1 MSSNSSCASPEN
13 AAAGDMDFLESM
25 MLPGSEQYIYQ
36 QILDIDGSDLLMQQQ
51 QQQQQQQNYHLY
63 SVQQQQQQQQ
73 KQQQHQQL
81 QYGIGLG
88 TPPTSPPALSF
99 PKFLGNQSE
108 IGTMYYSQP
117 QAIQNVYVIPEQPVS
132 QLLPQQQQQQ
142 NPLQQSQPVTPPSSL
157 QQLTEEQLTY
167 LMLMQQLD
175 NPESSSL
182 FSPSPTTSCSS
193 SLSNSPF
200 AESPLMPDF
209 DLFPVGYPSAPV
221 MAPSAAV
228 QSIYGQTPGE
238 MFQMTPPMH
247 QMDLERE
254 VSSLFKHDAFQTGA
268 VAATTIEQQQPMT
281 TEMSLLCKCPG
292 KFPCGELPADALED
306 NNNTTLN
313 ALHCGSPLQDI
324 REIEYSE
331 SDSLSSEEEQE
342 DENELDPTY
351 SPSPR
356 ARSNTTGAISGPKSS
371 SSNATKARS
380 KSMIISTTGSPY
392 HSPYAKDLP
401 SPKTVRHDRRRSGS
415 YSTTGGHS
423 HHHQL
428 LDPENVPEIKDIHV
442 CPVCQRRFT
451 RPFNLR
457 SHLMTH
463 TTARPFPCDECH
475 WKFTRQ
481 HDLLRHKRAKHPNS
495 VTNTSTVAGQK
506 KDAKSR
512 PVSSAA

>member
-1 MSSNSSCASPEN
+1 MACSSNANANTNTIFCHHIFNSPMSSNSSCASPEN

-25 MLPGSEQYIYQ
+25 MLPVSEQYIYQ

-63 SVQQQQQQQQ
+63 SVQQQQQQQQQ

-108 IGTMYYSQP
+108 IGTMYYGSQP
-117 QAIQNVYVIPEQPVS
+117 QAIQNV
-132 QLLPQQQQQQ
+132 
-142 NPLQQSQPVTPPSSL
+142 
-157 QQLTEEQLTY
+157 
-167 LMLMQQLD
+167 
-175 NPESSSL
+175 
-182 FSPSPTTSCSS
+182 PSPTTSCSS

-221 MAPSAAV
+221 LAPSAAV

-238 MFQMTPPMH
+238 MFHQMTPPMH

-268 VAATTIEQQQPMT
+268 AAAATTIEQQQQPMT

-292 KFPCGELPADALED
+292 KFPCGELPADSLED
-306 NNNTTLN
+306 NNNTLN

-371 SSNATKARS
+371 NNATKARS

-428 LDPENVPEIKDIHV
+428 LDPQNVPEIKDIHV

-495 VTNTSTVAGQK
+495 VTNTSAVVAGQK

-512 PVSSAA
+512 PVSAA